1 MRRVAKSV
9 LGSFLIVA
17 LLAAVP
23 ALAQED
29 PPARVG
35 RVSFVQGQLGFHLAG
50 ETAWSAAKANYP
62 VATGGSF
69 WTDPKSRAELRI
81 GSRTI
86 DLSGNTQ
93 LDITKLDEQVMQLA
107 LPQGRIDLR
116 VRTLLEG
123 ESIEIDLPRGAV
135 WILQPGVYDID
146 AGAEGQP
153 ERIAVFE
160 GSARFVG
167 GTLDVA
173 IKASDA
179 AVISG
184 TQTLTAAMEKA
195 SPDEFAKW
203 CRSRDYD
210 ERKLAAPYRVSPQM
224 TGYEELD
231 EYGSWRAVPQ
241 YGEVWFPKRVAS
253 GWAPYRDGHWVWADP
268 WGWNWVDDEPWGFA
282 PFHYGRWAMVEDQW
296 GWVPGEFV
304 PQPVYAPALVAFVGD
319 PGTGYWDAA
328 NVGPAV
334 GWFPLGPGEVYWPS
348 YTRNQNYIRN
358 INIANVSRS
367 TIDPIAS
374 AAAGRGSADPPA
386 QIRDQRFT
394 NRNATTVVPARV
406 FANADPVAP
415 AARQMPRP
423 VVQQAVQQAPV
434 SVRPPQLAPA
444 SARAN
449 ATPTAPGAAGVP
461 AARGRAQA
469 PATAIPGAAAPG
481 GPTGGPPGL
490 TRAPGGPAGSAPTNA
505 APGIAHG
512 PATAPGSPGPHE
524 AAHVPP
530 VANTP
535 ALAAPVPP
543 PAAAA
548 PGPARA
554 HGGPGIA
561 HAPPAAMPG
570 PSHAPGVAQAPPP
583 PASAPQAARGPGR
596 AGPSQAAREP
606 PPPAVHGPMRVG
618 PPPQAAHA
626 PPAPR
631 AAPPPAPV
639 PHIAPPP
646 PQIARTAPPAAPAP
660 RPAPPPPPQIVHAAP
675 PAPAPH
681 AAPAPPPPQVMRPPP
696 APHPAPAPPPQV
708 AQAPPAPRPAAP
720 AARPAAPPAPPPGKG
735 GPPRKDKP
743 PEEMH

>member
-1 MRRVAKSV
+1 MRRRATSV
-9 LGSFLIVA
+9 LGSFLAVA
-17 LLAAVP
+17 LLAIAP
-23 ALAQED
+23 AFAQEE

-81 GSRTI
+81 GSRAI

-93 LDITKLDEQVMQLA
+93 LDITKLDEQVMQMA

-135 WILQPGVYDID
+135 WILQPGTYDID
-146 AGAEGQP
+146 AGAPDQP

-179 AVISG
+179 AVIG
-184 TQTLTAAMEKA
+184 GAQTLTAAVEKA
-195 SPDEFAKW
+195 SPDEFVKW

-253 GWAPYRDGHWVWADP
+253 GWAPYRDGHWVWAEP

-367 TIDPIAS
+367 VIDPIAS
-374 AAAGRGSADPPA
+374 AAAGRSSADPPP

-423 VVQQAVQQAPV
+423 VVQQAMQQAPV

-449 ATPTAPGAAGVP
+449 ATPTAPGVARRGMGQPPAAGPGTPGGAHPPATPAGVP
-461 AARGRAQA
+461 AGMA
-469 PATAIPGAAAPG
+469 AT
-481 GPTGGPPGL
+481 
-490 TRAPGGPAGSAPTNA
+490 PGGPAAGPPTKA
-505 APGIAHG
+505 APGIARG
-512 PATAPGSPGPHE
+512 PAAAAGGPGPHE
-524 AAHVPP
+524 SAQAPPAPNAPAAAVLGI
-530 VANTP
+530 AQ
-535 ALAAPVPP
+535 APP
-543 PAAAA
+543 PAATA

-554 HGGPGIA
+554 HGGPGVA
-561 HAPPAAMPG
+561 HAPPPAAMPG
-570 PSHAPGVAQAPPP
+570 PSHAPGVAQAPSAP
-583 PASAPQAARGPGR
+583 PAAPPQGARGPAR
-596 AGPSQAAREP
+596 IGPSQAAREP

-631 AAPPPAPV
+631 AAPPPPAPV

-646 PQIARTAPPAAPAP
+646 PQIARTAPPPAP
-660 RPAPPPPPQIVHAAP
+660 RPPPQVVHAAP

-681 AAPAPPPPQVMRPPP
+681 AAPAPPPPQVMRPPQ

-708 AQAPPAPRPAAP
+708 AQAPPAAP

-743 PEEMH
+743 PEEKH